1 MKSAAAQNINQVD
14 LILIN
19 RVFNYYYWK
28 DKSFGLTSETII
40 DKALELKYIGGM
52 NHSSN
57 QPTDFICLF
66 IKLLQL
72 NPSEEI
78 IDEYLS
84 DPDFKYLRALTALF
98 IRFAYPPEKIY
109 TKLEKLY
116 CDYKKLVIL
125 KSKGY
130 AITHMDEYID
140 QLLNEENIFEISLP
154 KIPKRTVL
162 EENGSLQPYV
172 SVLENELNIDKNKKE
187 GESEKESE
195 TEEEQDV
202 DIFKNLKLPDNFFK
216 KKRKRSE
223 DKKDEDKKDKGK
235 DKDKNKNKKHHKEH
249 KDNNDDKS
257 EDNHKKKKINEDN
270 AKNGKDE
277 KDKYADKNNN
287 NIKKN
292 EDKNEKKKD
301 TKNDDAKKEEKD
313 NEGEGTIKL
322 PDLDP
327 ESDEYWLELRKRLG
341 IT

>member
-1 MKSAAAQNINQVD
+1 MKSTAAQNISQVE
-14 LILIN
+14 LILRN
-19 RVFNYYYWK
+19 RVFNCYYWK
-28 DKSFGLTSETII
+28 DKCFGLTSETII

-84 DPDFKYLRALTALF
+84 DPDLKYLRALTALF
-98 IRFAYPPEKIY
+98 IRFAYPPVKIY
-109 TKLEKLY
+109 TKLEKLF

-130 AITHMDEYID
+130 AIIHMDEYID
-140 QLLNEENIFEISLP
+140 SLLNDEHIFEISLP
-154 KIPKRTVL
+154 KIPKRSVL

-187 GESEKESE
+187 EESEKESE

-202 DIFKNLKLPDNFFK
+202 DIFKNLKIPDNFFK
-216 KKRKRSE
+216 KKRKRSD
-223 DKKDEDKKDKGK
+223 DKKDEKKEKKDKKEKEKNKDNYKKKKTDEDNNIHKEHREQK
-235 DKDKNKNKKHHKEH
+235 DKDIN
-249 KDNNDDKS
+249 
-257 EDNHKKKKINEDN
+257 KKINKDN
-270 AKNGKDE
+270 VN
-277 KDKYADKNNN
+277 
-287 NIKKN
+287 KN
-292 EDKNEKKKD
+292 ESDNK
-301 TKNDDAKKEEKD
+301 EKD
-313 NEGEGTIKL
+313 NKDNITEGTIKL

-327 ESDEYWLELRKRLG
+327 ESDEYWLELRKRIG
-341 IT
+341 IS

>member
-1 MKSAAAQNINQVD
+1 MKSTAAQNISQVE
-14 LILIN
+14 LILRN
-19 RVFNYYYWK
+19 RVFNCYYWK
-28 DKSFGLTSETII
+28 DKCFGLTSETII

-84 DPDFKYLRALTALF
+84 DPDLKYLRALTALF
-98 IRFAYPPEKIY
+98 IRFAYPPVKIY
-109 TKLEKLY
+109 TKLEKLF

-130 AITHMDEYID
+130 AIIHMDEYID
-140 QLLNEENIFEISLP
+140 SLLNEENIFEISLP
-154 KIPKRTVL
+154 KIPKRSVL
-162 EENGSLQPYV
+162 EENGSLQPYI

-187 GESEKESE
+187 DESDKESE
-195 TEEEQDV
+195 TEEEADV
-202 DIFKNLKLPDNFFK
+202 DIFKNLKIPVNFFK

-223 DKKDEDKKDKGK
+223 DKKEDKKDKKEKEENIDNNKKKKLNEDNKDNNKIDK
-235 DKDKNKNKKHHKEH
+235 DKEKNQKIIKDNDSDKNKNEKIDNNTKE
-249 KDNNDDKS
+249 KDNNNENS
-257 EDNHKKKKINEDN
+257 EK
-270 AKNGKDE
+270 
-277 KDKYADKNNN
+277 
-287 NIKKN
+287 
-292 EDKNEKKKD
+292 
-301 TKNDDAKKEEKD
+301 
-313 NEGEGTIKL
+313 TIKL

-341 IT
+341 II